1 MSPDA
6 PPLGYPVQNAY
17 PMQDMNA
24 PLIQE
29 QNQVYD
35 HFDINHKRIFILSP
49 TIFWFGILQ
58 CIFLLIQIFISF
70 FFIVFV
76 IFVLCGVFGA
86 RLMNRCLLLPMM
98 LYQIIGVFMYIISM
112 IVYPTVAMYVLGTIS
127 IIILVIV
134 FVLLIW
140 LSRLLFGKS
149 RDELLYLK
157 RNWQTCCCN

>member
-1 MSPDA
+1 
-6 PPLGYPVQNAY
+6 
-17 PMQDMNA
+17 
-24 PLIQE
+24 
-29 QNQVYD
+29 
-35 HFDINHKRIFILSP
+35 
-49 TIFWFGILQ
+49 
-58 CIFLLIQIFISF
+58 
-70 FFIVFV
+70 
-76 IFVLCGVFGA
+76 
-86 RLMNRCLLLPMM
+86 MNRCLLLPMM